1 MSTIPILFARNFLS
15 QPYALLPLL
24 PRVILTALSYLSV
37 FVFAFGLI
45 RMMRQGTKDAGG
57 YAILSLGTVSGYV
70 LFRAGERLAAH
81 EAAGLWL
88 KIASLPA
95 SLVILLH
102 LLTIGGAV
110 FSLLGIIQIRRTRIT
125 TLSVKESAEILP
137 CGLCYYWTGGFPK
150 LTNRV
155 MEEISYAVR
164 GLSLQNGE
172 LLWQALTAPEP
183 EPEPA
188 DGDGTETDGSAKPR
202 PSAVFLRRGDEPVI
216 RLADGRVYAFR
227 RRTLSFEGKLLY
239 EIVASDMTE
248 EYDRADALREKRER
262 AEDTKKRLRALGRV
276 IAELTV
282 EKEVLGMKIRI
293 HDNLNRALLTVK
305 RALARPAPETVAL
318 GTDPANGLETAG
330 SETASPETAPEGPEN
345 EAVSARLEAARL
357 WREKILSLDYLTQS
371 EDNDDYNE
379 LIRSALVLGAK
390 IEILG
395 ALPSAPPYR
404 EIGALALEI
413 GLSNMLKHTDGEV
426 LTVDCTTSGKMIL
439 TNDGTPPSGPIVE
452 GGGLGNLR
460 RRVEGEGGTMTV
472 ESAPRFKLTIEMKR
486 K

>member
-1 MSTIPILFARNFLS
+1 MSTIPIFFARSFLS

-45 RMMRQGTKDAGG
+45 RMMRQGTKDAWG
-57 YAILSLGTVSGYV
+57 YAILSLGTVLGYV

-183 EPEPA
+183 EPA
-188 DGDGTETDGSAKPR
+188 DGDGTETDGSAKSR
-202 PSAVFLRRGDEPVI
+202 PSAEFLRRGDEPVI

-305 RALARPAPETVAL
+305 RALARPAPETGSP
-318 GTDPANGLETAG
+318 GTDPADCPETAG
-330 SETASPETAPEGPEN
+330 KGPEN

-379 LIRSALVLGAK
+379 LIRSALALGAK
-390 IEILG
+390 IEVLG

-472 ESAPRFKLTIEMKR
+472 ESAPRFRLTIEMKR